1 MRLAVLGASGRTG
14 RPLVR
19 RALDAGHA
27 VSALVRA
34 PKAFGIEHDRLT
46 VVQGDATDPAAVG
59 RVVEGADAVLLAL
72 GHTKTS
78 SPDIMARSAEAVLK
92 AMREYGVTRV
102 VTLTGAGV
110 ADPADPSSLGAS
122 FMRGVMRVVAGT
134 MLADSE
140 RHVEAFRA
148 SETDWTAVRAPR
160 LTTGEASG
168 DTKLGIFKMGPG
180 AAVSRE
186 DVAAAMLRLA
196 ETGEYSRAAP
206 MIAPASV

>member
-14 RPLVR
+14 RPFVR
-19 RALDAGHA
+19 RALAAGHDVA
-27 VSALVRA
+27 ALVRT
-34 PKAFGIEHDRLT
+34 PEAFDLAHDALT
-46 VVQGDATDPAAVG
+46 VASGDATDPAAVS
-59 RVVEGADAVLLAL
+59 RVVEGADAVVLAL

-78 SPDIMARSAEAVLK
+78 SPDVMEKSAEAVIQ
-92 AMREYGVTRV
+92 AMREHGVRRV

-110 ADPADPSSLGAS
+110 ADPADPPSLGAS

-140 RHVEAFRA
+140 RHVEAFRR
-148 SETDWTAVRAPR
+148 SGLDWTAVRAPR
-160 LTTGEASG
+160 LTTGEATG
-168 DTKLGIFKMGPG
+168 AVKLGIFKMGPG

-186 DVAAAMLRLA
+186 DVAEAMLRVV
-196 ETGEYSRAAP
+196 ERGEFVGQAP